1 MVVVSNLAVVVELFV
16 DVVVGGVVEV
26 EDFVVPR
33 VVVVL
38 AAAFVVVLVPHWPR
52 SRYSVKQ

>member
-38 AAAFVVVLVPHWPR
+38 VPHWPR
-52 SRYSVKQ
+52 SRYSVRQ